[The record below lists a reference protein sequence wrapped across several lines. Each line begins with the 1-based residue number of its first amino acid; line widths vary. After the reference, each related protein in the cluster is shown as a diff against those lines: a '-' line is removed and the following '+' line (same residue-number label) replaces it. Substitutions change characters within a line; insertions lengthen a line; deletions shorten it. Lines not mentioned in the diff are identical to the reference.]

1 MLRVW
6 KDSNG
11 HEPNL
16 MRSVPGIW
24 LEAVD
29 VVEHLRAEPLSK
41 RSVPGRDKFT
51 RHTCH
56 LQPFP

>member
-24 LEAVD
+24 LEAAD
-29 VVEHLRAEPLSK
+29 VVEHL
-41 RSVPGRDKFT
+41 
-51 RHTCH
+51 
-56 LQPFP
+56 